1 MGLRINQ
8 NIAALNAH
16 RNLVATDNALS
27 KSLER
32 LSSGFRI
39 NRAADDAAGLA
50 ISEKLRA
57 QVRGL
62 AQAIRNAQDGISMI
76 QTAEGALN
84 EVHAML
90 QRMREL
96 ALQAANDTLSVEDRA
111 AVNREIQQLRAEID
125 NVSQRTT
132 FNGKALLTGAL
143 TGKFDASASTVDDG
157 RFGSG
162 DNTGNVSV
170 TVSPDALGGTY
181 TFRVDGRL
189 VTLRLGQN
197 GVSQTLELPS
207 GNVGNGDVLNFDRL
221 GIRLTLN
228 VTGTPSY
235 ADLGTF
241 LNNKTVVVGDGA
253 AHFQVGPASSDSLGV
268 AFEAVNVG
276 SLGLGE
282 ALDGFNTNQN
292 VVNAQT
298 LVARLDSALNS
309 VSQQR
314 GKFGAVQN
322 RLEHTVVSLG
332 VAQENMSAAES
343 RIRDV
348 DMAKEMVQFTRNQI
362 LLQAGTAMLAQ
373 ANAAPQVVLQLLR

>member
-1 MGLRINQ
+1 
-8 NIAALNAH
+8 
-16 RNLVATDNALS
+16 
-27 KSLER
+27 
-32 LSSGFRI
+32 
-39 NRAADDAAGLA
+39 
-50 ISEKLRA
+50 
-57 QVRGL
+57 
-62 AQAIRNAQDGISMI
+62 MI

-84 EVHAML
+84 EVHSML

-143 TGKFDASASTVDDG
+143 TGKFNPADSTVDDG
-157 RFGSG
+157 PFGSG
-162 DNTGNVSV
+162 DNTGSVSV

-181 TFRVDGRL
+181 TFTVDGRL

-197 GVSQTLELPS
+197 GVRQTLQLPT

-228 VTGTPSY
+228 VTGSPSY
-235 ADLGTF
+235 DALGTF
-241 LNNKTVVVGDGA
+241 LNNKTVVVDNGA

-268 AFEAVNVG
+268 GFEEVNVG
-276 SLGLGE
+276 SLDLTR
-282 ALDGFNTNQN
+282 ALDDFNMNQN
-292 VVNAQT
+292 VVNAQR

-322 RLEHTVVSLG
+322 RLEHTVASLG